1 VEPKKKFWLFK
12 QSKHFCSVPWN
23 HFEIL
28 SSGIVRTCSKGQALG
43 NINTDDLENI
53 LASDQLRQI
62 KQDLLED
69 RLNNNCVGC
78 HRLTTG
84 NEHFDLRN
92 HYNPMFKDSDVDYED
107 LSAFQLNGI
116 DLHWDNTCNF
126 KCVYCN
132 PYQSSLI
139 AQEQGMPVV
148 RNENANVDKI
158 IKLVVD
164 NQYHM
169 KEIYLSG
176 GEPLLIKNNAR
187 LLSSITNTDLPIR
200 INSNLSMASESNA
213 VFKELTRFKNVLW
226 TISADSRGERFNYNR
241 NGGDWNKF
249 LNNVDTVTQLGHQ
262 LRINLVWFVG
272 SIADIF
278 DTIEFFVKKYKI
290 TDITINQ
297 LHDHAYL
304 LARNAPKDVK
314 EAARERLY
322 KLLNSGLIEEQSN
335 SWYNITR
342 CERELDT
349 DLEDPDSYKE
359 YFDQL
364 DQQRGTIWRK
374 VFPELV

>member
-1 VEPKKKFWLFK
+1 MEPKKKFWLFK
-12 QSKHFCSVPWN
+12 QSKHFCAVPWN

-28 SSGIVRTCSKGQALG
+28 SSGIVRTCSKGQPLG
-43 NINTDDLENI
+43 NINTEDLDDI
-53 LASDQLRQI
+53 LASDGLKQI
-62 KQDLLED
+62 KQDLLAD
-69 RLNNNCVGC
+69 QLNNNCTGC
-78 HRLTTG
+78 HRLSTG

-92 HYNPMFKDSDVDYED
+92 HYNPMFKDASIDYED
-107 LSAFQLNGI
+107 LTAFQLNGI

-241 NGGDWNKF
+241 NGGDWDKF
-249 LNNVDTVTQLGHQ
+249 LNNVDTVAQLGHQ

-278 DTIEFFVKKYKI
+278 ETIEFFVKRYKI

-314 EAARERLY
+314 ESARERLY
-322 KLLNSGLIEEQSN
+322 KLLNSGLIKEQSN
-335 SWYNITR
+335 SWYNIAR
-342 CERELDT
+342 CERELDAE
-349 DLEDPDSYKE
+349 LEDPDSYKE

-364 DQQRGTIWRK
+364 DQRRGTDWRK